1 MNKKLTLAVL
11 FVVGSLCNLCAQ
23 AQTKDLNRK
32 VAQPDR
38 KVYSD
43 VHVVV
48 VHLQNKFTTDVGV
61 GSRVG
66 YDLTQYISVEAEVN
80 LFPENKI
87 WQGGKKEQGFLR
99 AKVGKR
105 FDRVGFFAKAGPGF
119 MIFAKGKNHLLQDQ
133 FGCNGDPGSF
143 SCYEFNKP
151 TNFAGDLGGVFE
163 VYPSKRTF
171 FRFDAG
177 NTFLSDGGYHKNF
190 QTSSGF
196 GVRF

>member
-1 MNKKLTLAVL
+1 MNKRLTLAVL
-11 FVVGSLCNLCAQ
+11 LVVGCFCSVCVQ
-23 AQTKDLNRK
+23 AQTNDLNK
-32 VAQPDR
+32 EVAQPDR

-43 VHVVV
+43 VHVVFM
-48 VHLQNKFTTDVGV
+48 HLQNRHTFDVGV

-66 YDLTQYISVEAEVN
+66 YDFTKSISFETEFN

-87 WQGGKKEQGFLR
+87 WHGGKKEQGFLR
-99 AKVGKR
+99 VKVGKR

-119 MIFAKGKNHLLQDQ
+119 MIQAKGAFRTLPDQ
-133 FGCNGDPGSF
+133 FGCSGDPNSYCFEFSKTTSF
-143 SCYEFNKP
+143 
-151 TNFAGDLGGVFE
+151 TGDLGGVFE

-171 FRFDAG
+171 IRFDAG
-177 NTFLSDGGYHKNF
+177 NTILTDSGYHKNF